1 MKNKINQRLEEI
13 TANTLVV
20 GVDIAKS
27 VHWARFVDYR
37 GIEVGKAVSF
47 KNNLNGFESI
57 LTRIREICKLKTVS
71 YTIEK

>member
-20 GVDIAKS
+20 GMDNAKS
-27 VHWARFVDYR
+27 VHWARFVDYL

-47 KNNLNGFESI
+47 KNCVETRLLISI
-57 LTRIREICKLKTVS
+57 T
-71 YTIEK
+71 Y